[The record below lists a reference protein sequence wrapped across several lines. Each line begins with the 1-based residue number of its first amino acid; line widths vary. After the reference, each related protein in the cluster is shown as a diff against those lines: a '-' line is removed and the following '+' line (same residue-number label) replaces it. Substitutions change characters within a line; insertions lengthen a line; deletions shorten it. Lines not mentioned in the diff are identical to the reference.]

1 MVNSNTIFVEREF
14 IMKENP
20 VILVVEDDNAVRQ
33 GVVDAL
39 SFAGYEVIS
48 AADGR
53 EGMEKA
59 LRASYQLLLLDL
71 VMPHYSGFE
80 VLEALRKERPGQPVI
95 ILSARGEEA
104 ERVKG
109 LTMGA
114 DDYVVK
120 PFSVRELLARV
131 DAVLRRSSE
140 RMVGDNSFQY
150 DGGEVDFSRRVIQ
163 LADGDRKELS
173 EREGGLLKYLLSNK
187 GRAVAREELLQQVW
201 RIDPKNIETRTID
214 MHVAHLREK
223 LGEKG
228 PDVVVTVRG
237 KGYMIG

>member
-1 MVNSNTIFVEREF
+1 
-14 IMKENP
+14 MKENP
-20 VILVVEDDNAVRQ
+20 VILVAEDDNAVRQ

-131 DAVLRRSSE
+131 NAVLRRSSE

-237 KGYMIG
+237 KGYMIE

>member
-1 MVNSNTIFVEREF
+1 MVTSNTIFVEREF

-131 DAVLRRSSE
+131 NAVLRRSSE

-214 MHVAHLREK
+214 MHVAYLREK

-237 KGYMIG
+237 KGYMIE

>member
-1 MVNSNTIFVEREF
+1 
-14 IMKENP
+14 MKENP
-20 VILVVEDDNAVRQ
+20 VILVAEDDNAVRQ

-131 DAVLRRSSE
+131 NAVLRRSSE

-223 LGEKG
+223 LGEKV
-228 PDVVVTVRG
+228 PDFVVTVRG
-237 KGYMIG
+237 KRYMNE

>member
-1 MVNSNTIFVEREF
+1 
-14 IMKENP
+14 MKQEP

-39 SFAGYEVIS
+39 GFAGYEVIS

-59 LRASYQLLLLDL
+59 LGASYQLMLLDL
-71 VMPHYSGFE
+71 VMPHHSGFE
-80 VLEALRKERPGQPVI
+80 VLEALKKKRPGQPVI

-104 ERVKG
+104 DRVKG

-140 RMVGDNSFQY
+140 RKVGKETYRFK
-150 DGGEVDFSRRVIQ
+150 GGEVDFSRREVTMEN
-163 LADGDRKELS
+163 GGRNELS
-173 EREGGLLKYLLSNK
+173 ERESDLMQYLVSNS
-187 GRAVAREELLQQVW
+187 GRAIARDELLRQVW
-201 RIDPKNIETRTID
+201 GIDPKNIETRTID

-223 LGEKG
+223 LGDHASE
-228 PDVVVTVRG
+228 VLVTVRG
-237 KGYMIG
+237 KGYRVG

>member
-1 MVNSNTIFVEREF
+1 MVTSNTIFVEREF

-20 VILVVEDDNAVRQ
+20 VILVAEDDNAVRQ

-131 DAVLRRSSE
+131 NAVLRRSSE